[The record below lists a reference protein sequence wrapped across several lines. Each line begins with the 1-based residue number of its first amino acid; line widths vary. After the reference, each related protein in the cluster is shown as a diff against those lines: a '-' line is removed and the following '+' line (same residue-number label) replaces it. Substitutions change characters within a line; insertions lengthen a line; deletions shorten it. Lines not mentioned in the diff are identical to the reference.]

1 MSSDF
6 LSRYAP
12 FFYTF
17 IPLFVAI
24 DILGV
29 LPVYFTLTDT
39 LSKPQKKKI
48 AFQSVLTAFFVS
60 VVFIFIGQG
69 VFRILGIRVED
80 FMIAGGVLLLVFA
93 ITDLVRQGEKKIAM
107 GESIGIVPLGTPII
121 AGPATLTTA
130 MILAGSH
137 PIYLVILSIFL
148 NLLISWL
155 VFYQADRIIK
165 VLGINGSRAMAKVAG
180 LLLAAIAVSMMRRGI
195 MGLLAA

>member
-1 MSSDF
+1 MN
-6 LSRYAP
+6 RYAP
-12 FFYTF
+12 LFYTF

-29 LPVYFTLTDT
+29 LPVYFNLTDS
-39 LSKPQKKKI
+39 LAKPLKKKI
-48 AFQSVLTAFFVS
+48 ALQSVATAFFVS
-60 VVFIFIGQG
+60 VFFIIIGQG

-93 ITDLVRQGEKKIAM
+93 ITDLVRQGEKKIAV

-130 MILAGSH
+130 MILAGSY
-137 PIYLVILSIFL
+137 PMLLVILSIFL
-148 NLLISWL
+148 NLIIAWL

-165 VLGINGSRAMAKVAG
+165 VLGINGSRALAKVAG

-195 MGLLAA
+195 MGLLAS